1 MFFNRQ
7 VQYFVFKRGKESLCD
22 SIDFGEDQDHLI
34 NQAKVEDNKHLGII
48 EKDDVPYNDM
58 KKRTEKEFL

>member
-1 MFFNRQ
+1 M
-7 VQYFVFKRGKESLCD
+7 FKRGKESLCD